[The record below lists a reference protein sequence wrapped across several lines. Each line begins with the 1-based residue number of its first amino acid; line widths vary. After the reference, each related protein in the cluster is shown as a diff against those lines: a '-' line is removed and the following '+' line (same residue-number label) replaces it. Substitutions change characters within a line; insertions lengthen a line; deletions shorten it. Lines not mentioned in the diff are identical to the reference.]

1 MARTFEESWVQVFP
15 PGPEYHLTVYVD
27 VPPLHDPVRV
37 IDCPLSI
44 EGDAGV
50 TVGTVRAPFTVTVSV
65 TEFTVTGVFAESVT
79 PMQYPF
85 VDVGDTAS
93 EFDAADSPE

>member
-1 MARTFEESWVQVFP
+1 MASTFAASCAHVLP
-15 PGPEYHLTVYVD
+15 LGPAYHLTVYVD

-37 IDCPLSI
+37 IDCPLPI
-44 EGDAGV
+44 EGDTGESVGV
-50 TVGTVRAPFTVTVSV
+50 MSALLTVTIFA

-85 VDVGDTAS
+85 VDVGDMTS
-93 EFDAADSPE
+93 EFDAAESPE

>member
-50 TVGTVRAPFTVTVSV
+50 IVGVESTLLTVTVLV
-65 TEFTVTGVFAESVT
+65 
-79 PMQYPF
+79 
-85 VDVGDTAS
+85 S
-93 EFDAADSPE
+93 ELKA

>member
-1 MARTFEESWVQVFP
+1 M
-15 PGPEYHLTVYVD
+15 L
-27 VPPLHDPVRV
+27 
-37 IDCPLSI
+37 CPLSI
-44 EGDAGV
+44 DGEFGAMVGV
-50 TVGTVRAPFTVTVSV
+50 PRAELTVTEST